1 MSADGAVAQSKL
13 QSATGN
19 IRVLAA
25 TDAALADVYTGANVS
40 VTATSGNISNATN
53 AGTAAENIEAA
64 TLRLM
69 AGTGIGSGADALQ
82 SQVNT
87 ASARTGSGGLFLN
100 ATRPSRWTPSRR
112 SASTGCSPP
121 A

>member
-1 MSADGAVAQSKL
+1 MAQSKL
-13 QSATGN
+13 QSATGD

-64 TLRLM
+64 TLRSWP
-69 AGTGIGSGADALQ
+69 G
-82 SQVNT
+82 
-87 ASARTGSGGLFLN
+87 
-100 ATRPSRWTPSRR
+100 
-112 SASTGCSPP
+112 P